1 MLIENN
7 LPTLLQGGEMEL
19 IVFLCGT
26 CLQALGLGIVL
37 GILTRVIE
45 EIYNAHRN

>member
-7 LPTLLQGGEMEL
+7 LPTLLQGGKMEL
-19 IVFLCGT
+19 ILFLFGT
-26 CLQALGLGIVL
+26 CLEAFGLGLVL

-45 EIYNAHRN
+45 EIYNACRN

>member
-7 LPTLLQGGEMEL
+7 LPTLLQGEEMEL
-19 IVFLCGT
+19 IIFLFRT
-26 CLQALGLGIVL
+26 CLEAFGLGVIL

-45 EIYNAHRN
+45 EIYNAFRN